1 MIRLIVSSIRSAL
14 QHRPVQGRPYPQVAP
29 ANPLLKNAAV
39 FGRDPFHF
47 MVENQRRYGD
57 FYDVHLPHVPLFVL
71 SKPEYAKH
79 VLVTNNKKY
88 GKSFA
93 YEFLRHPL
101 GNGLL
106 TSEGEFWLRQR
117 RIAQPAFHRERL
129 SALTST
135 ISEITREVLQEWE
148 GYADRQQ
155 SFNVTHDLM
164 RLTLGIVVRTLF
176 GSDVGQAASDIVEY
190 INTINQHITEKVSN
204 PFRLPLW
211 LPNPK
216 NRAYERAL
224 KGLDKV
230 VYGIIEERRRTGKVY
245 HDLLAMLMETEDADT
260 GERMNDQQI
269 RDEVV
274 TLFIAG
280 TETSAVALSW
290 MLYLLARHPE
300 EAHRVY
306 EEAIQVLSTPPR
318 TEDIAQL
325 TRTNQVVQEAM
336 RLYPPAWI
344 MGREAR
350 EDDELDG
357 YFIPRGSQVYICS
370 YAIHRHPGLWEQPDQ
385 FRPDRFDETAAKER
399 HKFAFFPFGGGPRYC
414 IGNHFAMMEMQLA
427 LALIISKFDIKLDGE
442 APIPVEPLIT
452 LRPQGGVR
460 LRLTQR
466 SLRTPEISVR

>member
-1 MIRLIVSSIRSAL
+1 MIRLMVSSIRSAL
-14 QHRPVQGRPYPQVAP
+14 RPRPMRGRPYPQVAS

-39 FGRDPFHF
+39 FGSDPFRF
-47 MVENQRRYGD
+47 MTENQRQYGD

-106 TSEGEFWLRQR
+106 TSEGDFWLKQR

-129 SALTST
+129 SALATT
-135 ISEITREVLQEWE
+135 IAETTQGMLQEWE
-148 GYADRQQ
+148 EYARRQQ
-155 SFNVTHDLM
+155 PFNATHDLM
-164 RLTLGIVVRTLF
+164 RLTSRVVARALF
-176 GSDVGQAASDIVEY
+176 GSDVADSASDIVGY

-211 LPNPK
+211 LPNRK
-216 NRAYERAL
+216 NRAYRHAL
-224 KGLDKV
+224 QELDKL
-230 VYGIIEERRRTGKVY
+230 VYDIIENRHRTGKTY

-260 GERMNDQQI
+260 GECMSDQQV

-300 EAHRVY
+300 EAEKVR
-306 EEAIQVLSTPPR
+306 EEASRVLSGTPTAER
-318 TEDIAQL
+318 VAQL
-325 TRTNQVVQEAM
+325 VYTHRVVQETM

-370 YAIHRHPGLWEQPDQ
+370 YAIHRHPDIWEQPER
-385 FRPDRFDETAAKER
+385 FWPDRFDEKRVKER

-414 IGNHFAMMEMQLA
+414 IGNHFAIMEMQLA
-427 LALIISKFDIKLDGE
+427 LSLIVRKFDIKLDGIDE
-442 APIPVEPLIT
+442 ISVEPLIT
-452 LRPQGGVR
+452 LRPYGGVPVR
-460 LRLTQR
+460 LIQR
-466 SLRTPEISVR
+466 EAQPQEISVS